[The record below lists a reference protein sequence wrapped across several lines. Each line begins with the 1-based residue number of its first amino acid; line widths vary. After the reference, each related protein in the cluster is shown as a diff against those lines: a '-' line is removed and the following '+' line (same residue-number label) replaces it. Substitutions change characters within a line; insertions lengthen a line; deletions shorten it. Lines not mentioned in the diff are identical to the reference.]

1 MKQSMLHIR
10 KQEIG
15 DISNST
21 VIAING
27 DVTIDGEKYNTLLQ
41 TLVEVVRKDFEQFSS
56 IAISNAKEE
65 LSNFL
70 KQILGHQ

>member
-1 MKQSMLHIR
+1 MLHIR

-27 DVTIDGEKYNTLLQ
+27 DVTID
-41 TLVEVVRKDFEQFSS
+41 VVVDAPED
-56 IAISNAKEE
+56 IVKEE
-65 LSNFL
+65 
-70 KQILGHQ
+70 Q